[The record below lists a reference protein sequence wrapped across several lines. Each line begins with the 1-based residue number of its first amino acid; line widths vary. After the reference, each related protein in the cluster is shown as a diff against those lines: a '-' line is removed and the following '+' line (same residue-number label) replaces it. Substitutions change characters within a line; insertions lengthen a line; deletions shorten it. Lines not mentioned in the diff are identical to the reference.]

1 MTPEQNKAYIS
12 AANDVRAAKGQ
23 KPLTPAQETEVLAKL
38 AAKQATRGIKT
49 TGSGAPII
57 PYRPLAF
64 LGWPF
69 TEIGLG
75 TLALVAGGAV
85 GTYYLYQATKKPKPN
100 PRFFPDRLTFNMMRQ
115 AAYDAK
121 HYPGLDPAA
130 RSYPGPA
137 RPAGEHYQGRG
148 EAPFDDSDYPE

>member
-12 AANDVRAAKGQ
+12 AANEVRAAKGQ
-23 KPLTPAQETEVLAKL
+23 APLTPAQETELLAKL
-38 AAKQATRGIKT
+38 AAKQAAKGPKT
-49 TGSGAPII
+49 TGMGTPFAVS
-57 PYRPLAF
+57 PLGF

-75 TLALVAGGAV
+75 PIVIVVGGAV
-85 GTYYLYQATKKPKPN
+85 GAYYLYKATKPKRN
-100 PRFFPDRLTFNMMRQ
+100 PRHYPDRLTFNMMRQ

-121 HYPGLDPAA
+121 YYPDLSPDA

-137 RPAGEHYQGRG
+137 RPAGEHYQPRG